1 MNKQLKN
8 LSWIFLAGFAGSVI
22 VLWACKFSAIEC
34 LECHDHSLSLRA
46 LEFRNNAFVGF
57 QHKEVEDVL
66 GSPLQC
72 EECESVT
79 KEDFFWWPSFLRED
93 TPYAKIKQGQKV
105 RFLCFSDNNLLV
117 YVCEVLDSND
127 VWRVI
132 GDVTPPENVTF

>member
-79 KEDFFWWPSFLRED
+79 KEDFFWVAFISSRRHAICQNQ
-93 TPYAKIKQGQKV
+93 TGTKSKIP
-105 RFLCFSDNNLLV
+105 LLF
-117 YVCEVLDSND
+117 
-127 VWRVI
+127 R
-132 GDVTPPENVTF
+132 